1 MIRYGGTGDTIYG
14 GAGDDVL
21 SGGADNDTFVFL
33 PAGGADTIY
42 DFSDGDD
49 KIDLSAIAD
58 ITSVDDLSMDQREG
72 DVVIDLS
79 NQGGGSI
86 TLQDFVI
93 ADLDASDF
101 IF

>member
-1 MIRYGGTGDTIYG
+1 MIPSSFCLV
-14 GAGDDVL
+14 AGLTPSMTSVTAMTK
-21 SGGADNDTFVFL
+21 STSVRF
-33 PAGGADTIY
+33 
-42 DFSDGDD
+42 
-49 KIDLSAIAD
+49 AD

>member
-1 MIRYGGTGDTIYG
+1 MMIPSSLRPV
-14 GAGDDVL
+14 AGL
-21 SGGADNDTFVFL
+21 TPSH
-33 PAGGADTIY
+33 
-42 DFSDGDD
+42 DFTDGDD
-49 KIDLSAIAD
+49 TIDLSAFAD

>member
-1 MIRYGGTGDTIYG
+1 MTHWPADLRNNTLKGRDGDDMLYGGQDG
-14 GAGDDVL
+14 
-21 SGGADNDTFVFL
+21 
-33 PAGGADTIY
+33 
-42 DFSDGDD
+42 GDD
-49 KIDLSAIAD
+49 KIDLSAFAD

-72 DVVIDLS
+72 DAVIDLS